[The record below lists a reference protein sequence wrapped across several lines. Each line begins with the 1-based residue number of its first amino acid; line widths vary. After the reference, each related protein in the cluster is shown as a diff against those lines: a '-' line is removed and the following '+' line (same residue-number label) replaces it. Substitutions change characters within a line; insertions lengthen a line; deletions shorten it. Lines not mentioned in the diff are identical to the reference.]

1 MKQIFADEKFNAQF
15 HLGAVNSINWAR
27 ILAQITYYFHSYFS
41 LLRQQQVANQKP
53 TSAGETLEVQYV
65 VPTGNFGDILAGYY
79 AKKMGLPISKLVVAT
94 NENDILDRFFR
105 GGRYEKNSVFGDESA
120 GGEVLDGAK
129 AHPVGAKETLSPAM
143 DILVSSNF
151 ERLLWY
157 LAAECEA
164 TGSVEERARQ
174 AGEVVHK
181 WMGDVKGRG
190 GITVSGAVLNAA
202 KRDFA
207 SFRVSD
213 KEVYP
218 ALSYVLSE
226 GGFRH
231 SRRLQ
236 KFTIKSSTYLT
247 PILP

>member
-1 MKQIFADEKFNAQF
+1 VKQIFSDEKFNTQF

-27 ILAQITYYFHSYFS
+27 ILAQITYYFYSYFS
-41 LLRQQQVANQKP
+41 LLRQQTTNQKP
-53 TSAGETLEVQYV
+53 TSAGETLQVQYV

-79 AKKMGLPISKLVVAT
+79 AKKMGLPIAKLVVAT

-105 GGRYEKNSVFGDESA
+105 GGRYEKNHEM
-120 GGEVLDGAK
+120 
-129 AHPVGAKETLSPAM
+129 GAKETLSPAM

-164 TGSVEERARQ
+164 TGSVEEKAQQ
-174 AGEVVHK
+174 AGKVVRK

-190 GITVSGAVLNAA
+190 GIIVSGAVLDAA
-202 KRDFA
+202 KRDF
-207 SFRVSD
+207 SSYRVSD

-218 ALSYVLSE
+218 ALPYALSDS
-226 GGFRH
+226 GTVRH
-231 SRRLQ
+231 SRQLR
-236 KFTIKSSTYLT
+236 KFTIK
-247 PILP
+247 